1 MEATCDNLDIHYII
15 ISQLLRGRV
24 SKRSSVFLTLN
35 FFFGTKKKIET
46 LNIAKER
53 SLVSNQWDTIAS
65 RKWLDMTYTP
75 HTYHTIYMNPVKN
88 IAELRKLTYRSALGS
103 QV

>member
-1 MEATCDNLDIHYII
+1 MTNIRYALDIHYII

-53 SLVSNQWDTIAS
+53 SATNGTL
-65 RKWLDMTYTP
+65 
-75 HTYHTIYMNPVKN
+75 
-88 IAELRKLTYRSALGS
+88 
-103 QV
+103 